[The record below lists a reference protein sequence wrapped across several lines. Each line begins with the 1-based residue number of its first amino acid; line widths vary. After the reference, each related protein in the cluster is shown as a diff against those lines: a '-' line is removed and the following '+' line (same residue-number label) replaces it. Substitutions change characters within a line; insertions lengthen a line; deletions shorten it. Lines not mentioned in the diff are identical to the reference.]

1 MLNKSILTCFH
12 KRSIRGAVQHSAQQR
27 QAAALQKVSRL
38 AQLLMGNAAALYHKQ
53 GTVTYLGKAESVT
66 AFAQA
71 GASTKRYANF
81 GAQLSTMRAK
91 RGCSSSRAGR
101 LVVPEAGTRQVPR
114 ISVW

>member
-38 AQLLMGNAAALYHKQ
+38 AQLLVGNAAALYHKQ

-66 AFAQA
+66 AFAQGWSIYQKISKLWCTAFHHA
-71 GASTKRYANF
+71 GKA
-81 GAQLSTMRAK
+81 
-91 RGCSSSRAGR
+91 GCSSSRAGR